1 MRTTLEVIFWISA
14 GLLVYGQFGY
24 PLLVGLFAGKLDP
37 NPGSIPEQDLP
48 TVSLIIAAYKEASV
62 ITEKVLNALALDYP
76 RAKLQIIVACDGSP
90 DGTPKLAQAAGADL
104 VLDLPHGGKMAA
116 QNAAVEQSTGEVLA
130 FSDANTIWQSGAL
143 RKLVAA
149 LEQPGIEYV
158 CGQVR
163 FINHSGTNQE
173 GLYWRYEMWL
183 RARESRLRSVTAGN
197 GAIYAV
203 KPDAYAAIAPITGHD
218 LTLPFSTVKHG
229 GRAIYEPDARA
240 SETMVPSVEGEF
252 RRKRRMMTFA
262 WPIILRGG
270 MLSPSGYGA
279 TYTWMIFSH
288 RVLRYAAPLLHLLA
302 LLTSA
307 ILAPDSTLY
316 LVFLILQLALI
327 AAALLAKFVKLKPLL
342 IARYYVLTTA
352 SVALGLFDYLREG
365 TQATLDAG
373 WAPPEGTR

>member
-1 MRTTLEVIFWISA
+1 
-14 GLLVYGQFGY
+14 
-24 PLLVGLFAGKLDP
+24 
-37 NPGSIPEQDLP
+37 
-48 TVSLIIAAYKEASV
+48 
-62 ITEKVLNALALDYP
+62 
-76 RAKLQIIVACDGSP
+76 
-90 DGTPKLAQAAGADL
+90 
-104 VLDLPHGGKMAA
+104 MAA
-116 QNAAVEQSTGEVLA
+116 QNAAVEKATGTILA
-130 FSDANTIWQSGAL
+130 FSDANTIWQPSAL

-149 LEQPGIEYV
+149 ISEPDVDYV
-158 CGQVR
+158 CGQVK
-163 FINHSGTNQE
+163 FVNDTGTNQE
-173 GLYWRYEMWL
+173 GVYWRYEMWL
-183 RARESRLRSVTAGN
+183 RARESRMRSVTAGN

-229 GRAIYEPDARA
+229 GRAIYEPEARA

-252 RRKRRMMTFA
+252 KRKRRMMTFA

-270 MLSPSGYGA
+270 MLSPKGYGPL
-279 TYTWMIFSH
+279 YTWMIFSH

-302 LLTSA
+302 LITSA

-316 LVFLILQLALI
+316 LVLLILQLALL
-327 AAALLAKFVKLKPLL
+327 AAALLAKFIKLKPLL

-352 SVALGLFDYLREG
+352 SVALGLVDYLREG